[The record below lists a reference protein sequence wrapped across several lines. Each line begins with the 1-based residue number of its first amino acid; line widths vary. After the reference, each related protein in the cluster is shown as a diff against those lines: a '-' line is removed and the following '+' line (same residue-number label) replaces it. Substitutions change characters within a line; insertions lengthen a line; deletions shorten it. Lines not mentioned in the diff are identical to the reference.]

1 MMLYQPKKCSAAGFT
16 LVELLVVIAI
26 IGVLVALLLPA
37 VQAAREAARR
47 MSCNNNLRQM
57 ALATHNF
64 ENTYQRFPSVG
75 PNDGVTGVQ
84 SQNAFSVQAQI
95 LPFVEAANLQNLIDF
110 KQPLMQGSGGSQTIN
125 PLQQNAART
134 VVKIYLCPSDGF
146 TPTYTSSNSAE
157 WAGNSYMVNSGTGV
171 PNWGFDKTD
180 LDGLVW
186 YGSEMGFAGVTD
198 GTSNTLLYSEAI
210 RGNDITTN
218 SATPVDRRRQHV
230 SFGGGPQQLTDAKC
244 ASPTRWGGS
253 RGSSWIWGREFN
265 SAFNTYLTPNSKTP
279 DCAEN
284 GRGWF
289 AARSFHPAGVC
300 YCAVD
305 GSTRW
310 ASDNIDLVVWRAL
323 STRSGNEVVSLR

>member
-1 MMLYQPKKCSAAGFT
+1 MLYQRTKSPAAGFT

-47 MSCNNNLRQM
+47 MSCSNNLRQM

-64 ENTYQRFPSVG
+64 ENAHKLFPTVG
-75 PNDGVTGVQ
+75 VNAGNLSIT

-95 LPFVEAANLQNLIDF
+95 LPFVEAENLQDLIDF
-110 KQPLMQGSGGSQTIN
+110 TQPLMQGSGGSQTIN

-134 VVKIYLCPSDGF
+134 VVKIFLCPTDSF
-146 TPTYTSSNSAE
+146 LPIYKSSNSAE
-157 WAGNSYMVNSGTGV
+157 WAGNNYMMNSGTGL

-180 LDGLVW
+180 LDGLLW
-186 YGSEMGFAGVTD
+186 YGSTLDFGDVRD
-198 GTSNTLLYSEAI
+198 GASNTLLYSEAI
-210 RGNDITTN
+210 RGNDITT
-218 SATPVDRRRQHV
+218 SGATPVDRNRQHV
-230 SFGGGPQQLTDAKC
+230 SFGGGPQALSDSKC
-244 ASPTRWGGS
+244 GAPTRWGGS

-265 SAFNTYLTPNSKTP
+265 SAFNTYFPPNSKSP

-289 AARSFHPAGVC
+289 AARSFHPGGVVFS
-300 YCAVD
+300 ALD
-305 GSTRW
+305 GSTHF
-310 ASDNIDLVVWRAL
+310 ASENIDLTVWRGL
-323 STRSGNEVVSLR
+323 STRSGREVVAIP